1 MVLRAQTEVTQL
13 DVAFL
18 LDLWLGKLISGKRQE
33 PYYVRD
39 KGTLQFKANLWNNG
53 IRQARKL
60 ENSVTPK
67 ERKSAIIY
75 GKKFIVT
82 LGLIHL

>member
-1 MVLRAQTEVTQL
+1 MVLRAQTGVTQL

-60 ENSVTPK
+60 ENSVTLRNGNLQSYMVKNLLLPWD
-67 ERKSAIIY
+67 
-75 GKKFIVT
+75 
-82 LGLIHL
+82 

>member
-1 MVLRAQTEVTQL
+1 MVLRAQTEVTLL

-60 ENSVTPK
+60 ENSVTLRIGNLQSYMVKNLLLPWD
-67 ERKSAIIY
+67 
-75 GKKFIVT
+75 
-82 LGLIHL
+82 

>member
-60 ENSVTPK
+60 ENSVTL
-67 ERKSAIIY
+67 RIGNLQSY
-75 GKKFIVT
+75 IVKN
-82 LGLIHL
+82 LLLPWD

>member
-33 PYYVRD
+33 PYYRD
-39 KGTLQFKANLWNNG
+39 KGTLQFKANQWNNG

-60 ENSVTPK
+60 ENSVTL
-67 ERKSAIIY
+67 RKGNLQSY
-75 GKKFIVT
+75 MVKN
-82 LGLIHL
+82 LLLPWD

>member
-1 MVLRAQTEVTQL
+1 MVLRAQTGVTQL

-60 ENSVTPK
+60 ENSVTL
-67 ERKSAIIY
+67 RKGNLQSY
-75 GKKFIVT
+75 MVKN
-82 LGLIHL
+82 LLLPWD

>member
-1 MVLRAQTEVTQL
+1 MVLRAQTGVTQL

-18 LDLWLGKLISGKRQE
+18 LDLWSGKLISGKRQE

-60 ENSVTPK
+60 ENSVTL
-67 ERKSAIIY
+67 RKGNLQSY
-75 GKKFIVT
+75 MVKN
-82 LGLIHL
+82 LLLPWD